1 MASRRRGVRRQGV
14 SQLRGRCARWRGAN
28 RAHASSRRTK
38 RRWRANEQAVL
49 FQRRGPH
56 GPIHA
61 PRAGAVGVLE
71 TAGREGQMKR
81 SILGLVCCIL
91 PLAAQVRKLH
101 TRDMTRLSQVQVADY
116 LKRSDIIFIP
126 VGAVETNGI
135 MPSDR
140 DYVAPLA
147 YAMTMAE
154 ELDALYMPGLIWS
167 YPGTTMIAQ
176 ATVNISPTQGV
187 EFLRAT
193 AQSLLHQGFRRQV
206 YISSGQG
213 PAPLT
218 GGTLA
223 REFFD
228 QYHVPILYID
238 MDVYL
243 PRLKLDAEARS
254 RVLYGA
260 HYVTGRLI
268 DLPLKGD
275 YGEAE
280 SKATGPIP
288 ENTGLAG
295 LGKLGYTGSL
305 ALGSWVPDVMAH
317 GGGREPALAANAAER
332 EEWGK
337 QGQAQM
343 IAIVKKMNLREAM
356 EDLKKHDDFTNKVLV
371 PKYGSILPGVH

>member
-1 MASRRRGVRRQGV
+1 MAVW
-14 SQLRGRCARWRGAN
+14 AIA
-28 RAHASSRRTK
+28 ATTPAAS
-38 RRWRANEQAVL
+38 
-49 FQRRGPH
+49 
-56 GPIHA
+56 
-61 PRAGAVGVLE
+61 
-71 TAGREGQMKR
+71 
-81 SILGLVCCIL
+81 
-91 PLAAQVRKLH
+91 QVRKLH

-116 LKRSDIIFIP
+116 LKRSDVIFIP

-140 DYVAPLA
+140 DYVSPLA
-147 YAMTMAE
+147 YSMAMAD

-176 ATVNISPTQGV
+176 ATVNISPSQGV
-187 EFLRAT
+187 SFLKAV

-206 YISSGQG
+206 YVSAGQG

-218 GGTLA
+218 AGTLV

-228 QYHVPILYID
+228 EEHVPILYID
-238 MDVYL
+238 MDIYL
-243 PRLKLDAEARS
+243 PKLKITPEARS
-254 RVLYGA
+254 RALYGA
-260 HYVTGRLI
+260 HYITGRLI

-280 SKATGPIP
+280 SKAAGPVP

-305 ALGSWVPDVMAH
+305 SLGSWVPDVMAH
-317 GGGREPALAANAAER
+317 GGGREPALPANAAER

-337 QGQAQM
+337 QGASQ
-343 IAIVKKMNLREAM
+343 IVAIVKQMKLAEAM
-356 EDLKKHDDFTNKVLV
+356 ADLKKHDEFTNTVLV
-371 PKYGSILPGVH
+371 PKFGKILPGAK

>member
-1 MASRRRGVRRQGV
+1 MKLTFRL
-14 SQLRGRCARWRGAN
+14 QLIAAACL
-28 RAHASSRRTK
+28 SL
-38 RRWRANEQAVL
+38 AV
-49 FQRRGPH
+49 P
-56 GPIHA
+56 
-61 PRAGAVGVLE
+61 
-71 TAGREGQMKR
+71 
-81 SILGLVCCIL
+81 LG
-91 PLAAQVRKLH
+91 AQVRKLH

-126 VGAVETNGI
+126 MGAVETNGI

-147 YAMTMAE
+147 YAMAMAD

-193 AQSLLHQGFRRQV
+193 AQSLLRQGFRRQV

-218 GGTLA
+218 GGTLV

-228 QYHVPILYID
+228 VEHVPILYID
-238 MDVYL
+238 MDMFL
-243 PRLKLDAEARS
+243 PKLKLAADARS
-254 RVLYGA
+254 KALYGA
-260 HYVTGRLI
+260 HYITGRI
-268 DLPLKGD
+268 VDIPLKGD

-280 SKATGPIP
+280 SRAAGPIP

-295 LGKLGYTGSL
+295 LGKLGYSGSL
-305 ALGSWVPDVMAH
+305 SLGSWVPDVMAH
-317 GGGREPALAANAAER
+317 GGSREPALPATAAER
-332 EEWGK
+332 EQWGK
-337 QGQAQM
+337 EGAAQ
-343 IAIVKKMNLREAM
+343 IVAIVKQMHLQEAM
-356 EDLKKHDDFTNKVLV
+356 DDLKKHDQYTNQVLMPKFGKIV
-371 PKYGSILPGVH
+371 PGK